1 MAIVLA
7 DIEEALERSVFHKL
21 RKKVVEFGYL
31 PDITTFDVENSNAAI
46 AKTAEEAYL
55 AAIKAIAASSFGYAI
70 EIFNYSN
77 NQSYGSKDVPRI
89 VIEMESFNQG
99 QLGTDPSGRYVLNTT
114 TGKYER
120 VLDTS
125 LLSDFYFNVHLIANT
140 VKQIRKLHEIMVNAL
155 PRRCYIEWYNENGY
169 KPSENL
175 MVRYISMADYTF
187 LQEGIIEKVYRY
199 EIPDVHEI
207 DPMIISSGISK
218 ITETNLEVKFKDE

>member
-31 PDITTFDVENSNAAI
+31 PDITTFDVENSNAAT
-46 AKTAEEAYL
+46 AKVAEEAYL
-55 AAIKAIAASSFGYAI
+55 SAIRSIATSMGYAI

-114 TGKYER
+114 TNKYER

-155 PRRCYIEWYNENGY
+155 PRRGYIEWYNEDGY

-199 EIPDVHEI
+199 EIPDIHEI
-207 DPMIISSGISK
+207 DPMVISSNISK
-218 ITETNLEVKFKDE
+218 ITETNLDIKFKEE